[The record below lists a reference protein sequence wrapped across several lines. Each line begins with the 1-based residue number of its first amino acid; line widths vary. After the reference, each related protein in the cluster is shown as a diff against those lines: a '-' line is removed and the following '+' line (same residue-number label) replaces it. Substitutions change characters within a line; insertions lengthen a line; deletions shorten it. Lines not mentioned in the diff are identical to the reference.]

1 MPQPPTS
8 ARKPRPER
16 EDSPRTR
23 VTKSAK
29 ILEKVQ
35 DPRLGRPYKDDEEKR
50 RVYYYLAYLKSAGKK
65 NWECATEL
73 AVSERTV
80 NNYLADELYTEI
92 QNELQA
98 DAKQM
103 GHTTIAFL
111 IDDAI
116 DVLVGLM
123 YGSNSDFVRFK
134 AAEKFM
140 DVAGYNLPREEAHK
154 DSRDEVAKF
163 LEMVRGRNGGGGNV
177 NIQVNIVDGEEKRGG
192 TTHPNPQVVIEA
204 EQVDPTEQALLSP
217 PTPAIPAELAQ
228 YYTQV
233 LPGGRLPDE

>member
-1 MPQPPTS
+1 MAQPPTS
-8 ARKPRPER
+8 ARKNRG
-16 EDSPRTR
+16 EDPLSPRTL
-23 VTKSAK
+23 VTKSGQ
-29 ILEKVQ
+29 ILQKVQ
-35 DPRLGRPYKDDEEKR
+35 SPKLGRPYKDEEEKR
-50 RVYYYLAYLKSAGKK
+50 QVYSALAYLKSAGKS
-65 NWECATEL
+65 NRECATEL
-73 AVSERTV
+73 DVSERTI
-80 NNYLADELYTEI
+80 NNYLADELYVEI

-98 DAKQM
+98 DAKQQ
-103 GHTTIAFL
+103 GHTTIALL
-111 IDDAI
+111 IDDALGK
-116 DVLVGLM
+116 LVELM
-123 YGSNSDFVRFK
+123 HGSASEFVRFK
-134 AAEKFM
+134 AAEKIL

-192 TTHPNPQVVIEA
+192 AAHPNPQVVIEA
-204 EQVDPTEQALLSP
+204 DQVDPTEQALLSP